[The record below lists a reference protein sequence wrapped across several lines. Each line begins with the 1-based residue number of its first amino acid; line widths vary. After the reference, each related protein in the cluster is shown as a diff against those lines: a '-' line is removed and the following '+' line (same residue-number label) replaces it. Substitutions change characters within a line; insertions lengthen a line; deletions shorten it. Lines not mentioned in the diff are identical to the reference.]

1 MKLVYATALGRKKSG
16 HSRQRQTLKSTS
28 DHAPR
33 GQTVRR
39 FDWCCVAASECL
51 AYQSVHPRIAV
62 GELPKLRPRI
72 LRTTESPECPPLVE
86 IAEVDRLNPKTLVVS
101 YTDGTIYTYSV
112 EQLRSLEP
120 PFPQSR

>member
-39 FDWCCVAASECL
+39 FDWCCVAASECS
-51 AYQSVHPRIAV
+51 AYRSNSP
-62 GELPKLRPRI
+62 P
-72 LRTTESPECPPLVE
+72 ESPWVSILSLGRASYGQRSRRKCPPRVE
-86 IAEVDRLNPKTLVVS
+86 IDEGDRLNPKTLRLDS
-101 YTDGTIYTYSV
+101 DRLDRSV
-112 EQLRSLEP
+112 RNERVGKVRAEP
-120 PFPQSR
+120 H